1 MTNKWP
7 KITGRRRT
15 RISPWMAIIEREVEF
30 ARGAK
35 PELYHAVDQS
45 DYVAIVAQ
53 LPDGRIPI
61 IRQYRPALESF
72 TWELPAGLTDEGE
85 DPAAC
90 CRRELMEET
99 GFAAVS
105 VHPLG
110 SFAPCTGRLSNW
122 LHSFYVKTRQV
133 PEQKNVEPGIGLK
146 LVTLPE
152 LAKMVRVGEFTLQL
166 HAGALLLA
174 GLHGFISLEAFQR
187 RRSSASAANPRT
199 RSSPRRSPH

>member
-1 MTNKWP
+1 MTEKWP
-7 KITGRRRT
+7 KITARRRT
-15 RISPWMAIIEREVEF
+15 RISPWMGIIEREVEF

-35 PELYHAVDQS
+35 PELYHAVDQR

-72 TWELPAGLTDEGE
+72 TWELPAGLLDDGE

-99 GFAAVS
+99 GFAALS

-110 SFAPCTGRLSNW
+110 RYAPCSGRLSNW
-122 LHSFYVKTRQV
+122 LHSFFVTIGPASENKR
-133 PEQKNVEPGIGLK
+133 PEPGIELK
-146 LVTLPE
+146 LVTPAQ
-152 LAKMVRVGEFTLQL
+152 LADLIQAGEFALQL

-174 GLHGFISLEAFQR
+174 GMQGFISLEAFQR
-187 RRSSASAANPRT
+187 QRASASPARSRPRSSS
-199 RSSPRRSPH
+199 RRSPR